1 MTILYDPAE
10 KPKRVGPMPVWHH
23 GSKHD
28 CRWTHYR
35 NGNGQLRF
43 IFAHPAGGEAYVAH
57 VFNGYFDRLRTDEFP
72 SFANMRYAVAGRAA

>member
-35 NGNGQLRF
+35 NGKGELRF
-43 IFAHPAGGEAYVAH
+43 VFAHAVGDEAYVAH
-57 VFNGYFDRLRTDEFP
+57 VFDGQFKRLRADEFA
-72 SFANMRYAVAGRAA
+72 SFSTMRYAVARRAA